1 MRASIAISVLVHAA
15 FVLWLLLAPGS
26 KPFDPAH
33 ADAILVELMPQD
45 TPTKDEREP
54 PKPDV
59 PKPEA
64 SRPEASRPE
73 ASKAAAEAQS
83 KPDPKRQDAVSPE
96 DAAQTAARLAW
107 MLDAPVS
114 LPIKLAAPPSES
126 KTRLAADFTAKLKAQ
141 IGKCFVPPAD
151 PPDVSDFVTEIRIA
165 LKRDG
170 TLAADPEMI
179 FAPGSRNGLVLKERA
194 VQAVR
199 RCQPYGFLPA
209 DKYAD
214 WRVIDLVFA
223 FDGPA
228 DEATANAALQRVFS
242 GH

>member
-1 MRASIAISVLVHAA
+1 MRASLAISVLVHAA
-15 FVLWLLLAPGS
+15 LALWLLLAPAS

-33 ADAILVELMPQD
+33 ADAILVELIPQD
-45 TPTKDEREP
+45 DPTKAERELP
-54 PKPDV
+54 KLDVPKPDASKPDV
-59 PKPEA
+59 PKPE
-64 SRPEASRPE
+64 S
-73 ASKAAAEAQS
+73 SKAAPEVQS
-83 KPDPKRQDAVSPE
+83 KPNPKAQEVVSSE
-96 DAAQTAARLAW
+96 NAAETAARLAW

-114 LPIKLAAPPSES
+114 LPTKLAAPPSES
-126 KTRLAADFTAKLKAQ
+126 KTRLAPDVIAKLKAQ

-165 LKRDG
+165 LRRDG
-170 TLAADPEMI
+170 TLAANPEMI
-179 FAPGSRNGLVLKERA
+179 FAPGSPNGRMLKERA

-199 RCQPYGFLPA
+199 QCQPYGFLPA
-209 DKYAD
+209 EKYAD

-228 DEATANAALQRVFS
+228 DDATANAALQRVFS